1 MARGA
6 SLSLLGLYQWKEGLF
21 NDMVFPDGWGTPEKE
36 VFINNLLMECAELEI
51 IYPDWDFLKF
61 AIDSWSA
68 KEVITWN
75 RLMIAMLADYNPIEN
90 YNRQELMT
98 DTHSGSITHSGTD
111 SARHTGNDSVVGSG
125 TDTDTH
131 SRTSF
136 DNGTLAVTE
145 QMQYGKGSTETHN
158 YNSTVSNTHGQVIT
172 DTTQIT
178 RSGNI
183 HGNIG
188 VMSNQTMLQ
197 QELDIAPKLNVINAM
212 IESFKNRFCILV
224 Y

>member
-1 MARGA
+1 MARGS
-6 SLSLLGLYQWKEGLF
+6 SLSLLGMYRWNDTLF
-21 NDMVFPDGWGTPEKE
+21 KDMTFPDGWGNQEKQI
-36 VFINNLLMECAELEI
+36 FIDNLVMECAELEI
-51 IYPDWDFLKF
+51 LYSDWDFLKF

-75 RLMIAMLADYNPIEN
+75 RLMVAMMAEYDPIEN
-90 YNRQELMT
+90 YNRNELMT

-111 SARHTGNDSVVGSG
+111 SASHSGNDSVVGSG
-125 TDTDTH
+125 KDTDTH
-131 SRTSF
+131 KKTSF
-136 DNGTLAVTE
+136 DNGTLATVE
-145 QMQYGKGSTETHN
+145 QVELAKGSTETHN
-158 YNSTVSNTHGQVIT
+158 YNSTLSNTHGQVIT

-188 VMSNQTMLQ
+188 VTTSQQMLE
-197 QELDIAPKLNVINAM
+197 QELQIAPKLNVINTM